1 MTVAVVTDST
11 AYLPE
16 GFAERRRVRVVPLH
30 VLVDGRS
37 LRDGVDM
44 GAAELADDLRAHRQV
59 TTSRATP
66 VEFAA
71 VYRELLRDGAEE
83 IVSVHLSSDLS
94 GTWDAAWFA
103 AEEIGSDRVHVID
116 SRSTGMGLGFAVL
129 VAADAAGAGATG
141 DEVARVAGQ
150 TAARTR
156 TFFCLD
162 TLEYLRRGGRIGTAA
177 AFLGTALAVRPL
189 LHVDDGRIVP
199 LEKVRTS
206 ARALTRLVDHVA
218 EAAGSGE
225 TGVAVHHL
233 DAPERAVEL
242 AARIEERVPGC
253 RACLISELGA
263 VVGAHTG
270 PGVLG
275 AVVLP
280 GGPDGAS

>member
-1 MTVAVVTDST
+1 MTDST

-16 GFAERRRVRVVPLH
+16 GFAERRGVRVVPLH

-44 GAAELADDLRAHRQV
+44 GAAELAADLRAHRQV

-71 VYRELLRDGAEE
+71 VYRELLRDGAKE
-83 IVSVHLSSDLS
+83 IVSIHLSSELS

-103 AEEIGSDRVHVID
+103 AEEVGSDRVQVID

-129 VAADAAGAGATG
+129 VAADAARSGATG
-141 DEVARVAGQ
+141 GEVARVAER

-162 TLEYLRRGGRIGTAA
+162 TLEHLRRGGRIGTAA
-177 AFLGTALAVRPL
+177 AFVGTALAVRPL

-206 ARALTRLVDHVA
+206 TRALSRLVDHVA
-218 EAAGSGE
+218 EAAGPGQ

-280 GGPDGAS
+280 GGPDGAG